1 MKKINISPPRQLVK
15 LAVAVLALGVG
26 LLWSSSAL
34 AVSTLNFT
42 ADTTVY
48 LSTQAINL
56 VIQNGS
62 GANSV
67 IVGTNTLTVTVPAG
81 STFVVRNTDKRTL
94 SNDQS
99 IATNCTG
106 SYSELSMGAPSGTVT
121 VVITPASSGTCT
133 VTPPSGGGG
142 GGGGGGPTTTS
153 TGPTSTSV
161 VIASGAAQATSA
173 SVTLTLAATSATQMA
188 ISNSADFSAVSWETY
203 ATSKAWTLTSGDGV
217 KTVYAK
223 FRDASGNVSAAV
235 SDTITLN
242 TSGTATV
249 TPPPATTPETPAS
262 TPQAPASEDERAK
275 QIETI
280 VTEASEVSTKSAEA
294 LAEAV
299 GKGRDTGLEQRYES
313 TIVAKVVVSS
323 TPAATKAQ
331 VLNFVTYG
339 TPTTLILGAGERA
352 GVVNSFRSAFGK
364 VPASDSDWADV
375 IKIANGRFPGTL
387 NATQEKAMETTFKKI
402 YLRLPSRSQANDNAA
417 ITVMA
422 YGLRTATRNLNSE
435 KAAIKSFKTIFAKAP
450 TSASDWDAVRAIA
463 YSGAKR

>member
-26 LLWSSSAL
+26 LLVSNTAQ
-34 AVSTLNFT
+34 AVSSLNYT
-42 ADTTVY
+42 ADTTVH
-48 LSTQAINL
+48 LATQNIDL

-67 IVGTNTLTVTVPAG
+67 IVDVNTLTVTVPAG

-142 GGGGGGPTTTS
+142 GGGGGGPTVTS
-153 TGPTSTSV
+153 TATALSNMSV
-161 VIASGAAQATSA
+161 VIAGGAAQATSTG
-173 SVTLTLAATSATQMA
+173 VTLTLAATGATQMA
-188 ISNSADFSAVSWETY
+188 ISNSVDFSNVSFETY
-203 ATSKAWTLTSGDGV
+203 ATSKAWTLLTGDGV
-217 KTVYAK
+217 KTVYVK
-223 FRDASGNVSAAV
+223 YRDASGNVSAAV
-235 SDTITLN
+235 SDSITLN
-242 TSGTATV
+242 TTGTPV
-249 TPPPATTPETPAS
+249 TITPPATTPAATPA
-262 TPQAPASEDERAK
+262 PATSEERAK

-280 VTEASEVSTKSAEA
+280 VDEAGDVSAQSAEA
-294 LAEAV
+294 LAAKV

-313 TIVAKVVVSS
+313 TIVARVVVAS

-339 TPTTLILGAGERA
+339 TPTTTILGAGERA
-352 GVVNSFRSAFGK
+352 GVVNSFRAAFGK
-364 VPASDSDWADV
+364 VPTAESDWADV

-387 NATQEKAMETTFKKI
+387 NAEREKAMDATFKKI
-402 YLRLPSRSQANDNAA
+402 YLRSANRASANDDAA

-422 YGLRTATRNLNSE
+422 YGLRTATRNLTSE
-435 KAAIKSFKTIFAKAP
+435 KAAINSFKAIYGKAP

>member
-1 MKKINISPPRQLVK
+1 MKKINISPPKQLAK

-26 LLWSSSAL
+26 LLWSSSAQ
-34 AVSTLNFT
+34 AVSTINYT
-42 ADTTVY
+42 ADANVTMATQGIT
-48 LSTQAINL
+48 LSILA
-56 VIQNGS
+56 GS

-67 IVGTNTLTVTVPAG
+67 IVTANTLTVTVPAG

-99 IATNCTG
+99 IATNCTAN
-106 SYSELSMGAPSGTVT
+106 YSELSFGAPSGTVT

-142 GGGGGGPTTTS
+142 GGGGGGPTVTS
-153 TGPTSTSV
+153 TATALSNMSV
-161 VIASGAAQATSA
+161 VIAGGAAQATST
-173 SVTLTLAATSATQMA
+173 SVTLTLAATGATQMA
-188 ISNSADFSAVSWETY
+188 ISNTVDFSTVSWETY
-203 ATSKAWTLTSGDGV
+203 TTSKAWTLLTGDGT

-223 FRDASGNVSAAV
+223 FRDAAGNVSTAV

-242 TSGTATV
+242 TTGTPATT
-249 TPPPATTPETPAS
+249 TPPPATTPAVTPAPE
-262 TPQAPASEDERAK
+262 TSEERAQ

-280 VTEASEVSTKSAEA
+280 VSEAGTVSTATPEA
-294 LAEAV
+294 LAEKV
-299 GKGRDTGLEQRYES
+299 GKSRDTGLEQRYES
-313 TIVAKVVVSS
+313 TIVARVVVAG
-323 TPAATKAQ
+323 TPAADKAQ

-352 GVVNSFRSAFGK
+352 GVVNSFRAAFGK
-364 VPASDSDWADV
+364 VPSSEGDWSDV

-387 NATQEKAMETTFKKI
+387 NAAQEKAMETVFKKI
-402 YLRLPSRSQANDNAA
+402 YLRLPNRAQANDNAA

-435 KAAIKSFKTIFAKAP
+435 KAAINSFKAIYGKVP